1 MNFQDTYGQTL
12 NEGDKVTFLYRK
24 KRYYGKVKGI
34 RATTIVALLDVVD
47 DNGKRR
53 TVENNR
59 QRSTETFSFPVQKI
73 QATEERRS

>member
-1 MNFQDTYGQTL
+1 MNFHDNDGQPIS
-12 NEGDKVTFLYRK
+12 EGDKVTYLYRR

-34 RATTIVALLDVVD
+34 RATTLVALLDVVD

-59 QRSTETFSFPVQKI
+59 QHCAEVFSFPVQKI
-73 QATEERRS
+73 LASEERRM